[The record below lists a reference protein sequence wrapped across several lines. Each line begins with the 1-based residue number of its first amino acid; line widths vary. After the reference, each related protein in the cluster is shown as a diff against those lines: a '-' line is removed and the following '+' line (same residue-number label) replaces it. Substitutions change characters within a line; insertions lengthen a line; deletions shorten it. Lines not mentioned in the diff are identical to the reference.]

1 MRWFSRLRMRILI
14 AFILFFQVSCSGIA
28 NFITGFAGNIASD
41 TINRE
46 VEKRRSECKK

>member
-1 MRWFSRLRMRILI
+1 MKRIIFFVVL
-14 AFILFFQVSCSGIA
+14 FQVGCAGIG

-46 VEKRRSECKK
+46 VEKKSECKKPSD